1 MQCQQAT
8 FDTDRSYVTVRK
20 YDIQLYDITDRRNQ
34 NLLTKQVL
42 SKKHI
47 TPYGLDAQNSN
58 IPGAIPPKWQKTCPR
73 SGRTAIQNF
82 TLISKAPAE
91 KYVTVQ
97 NEKQKKT

>member
-58 IPGAIPPKWQKTCPR
+58 IPGAIPPKMAENLSEIRPNC
-73 SGRTAIQNF
+73 N
-82 TLISKAPAE
+82 SKFHAD
-91 KYVTVQ
+91 Q
-97 NEKQKKT
+97 